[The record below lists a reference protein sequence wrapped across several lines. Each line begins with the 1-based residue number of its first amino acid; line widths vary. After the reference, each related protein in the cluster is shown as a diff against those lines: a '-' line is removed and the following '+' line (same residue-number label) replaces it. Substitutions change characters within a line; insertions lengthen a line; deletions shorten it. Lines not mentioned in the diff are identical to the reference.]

1 MHLIATAL
9 PPSNQDLYLHIRV
22 VIGILVGLCITTL
35 LSGLARFVQHPKRQQ
50 ISVLHLGW
58 ALVMLIWVIHFW
70 WWEYRLTLVQQWNF
84 PRYSFVILYGILL
97 YSLCTLLFPS
107 DLSDYEGYE
116 DYFISRRRWFFA
128 LRAAAFVA
136 DIFDTYM
143 KGPLYLQ
150 TFGAAY
156 PVRIAI
162 NLAICG
168 IGMFSENRRVQ
179 FALLA
184 VALIYR
190 VFLIFW
196 LYDIV
201 G

>member
-1 MHLIATAL
+1 
-9 PPSNQDLYLHIRV
+9 
-22 VIGILVGLCITTL
+22 
-35 LSGLARFVQHPKRQQ
+35 
-50 ISVLHLGW
+50 
-58 ALVMLIWVIHFW
+58 
-70 WWEYRLTLVQQWNF
+70 
-84 PRYSFVILYGILL
+84 
-97 YSLCTLLFPS
+97 
-107 DLSDYEGYE
+107 
-116 DYFISRRRWFFA
+116 
-128 LRAAAFVA
+128 
-136 DIFDTYM
+136 M

-150 TFGAAY
+150 TFGADY

-184 VALIYR
+184 AALIYR